1 MTHRKREYQHLS
13 VIMCGEYFR
22 DDTQFFFF
30 FDKCRCFDSGLHQRV
45 NLYT

>member
-30 FDKCRCFDSGLHQRV
+30 LTSVGVLTRDYI
-45 NLYT
+45 NE